1 MRLTFQNVSLILTK
15 RMTKVKL
22 SNKKIF
28 LTFLALLSL
37 IFLIQF
43 FIISSKNEEF
53 FNKLSKSEFYEVSN
67 KQFKKGFLSS
77 VGSFEA
83 KLGELNFVFQG
94 QFSNHI
100 FTSKNVKFAI
110 SVADKEEFKQ
120 LLYNLFFNRYSHD
133 LNAFKFEFDEMILSG
148 FANKSLFGT
157 AEVQITLHDI
167 NLRDT
172 QGGDYAEGYEIRGGK
187 LSFTLD
193 SNGKLIN
200 DKLRIALLD
209 IVNDRLTFTLKE
221 AAFGGDYQTP
231 INIFNQN
238 KVSYEKFKSNF
249 TLAFKELRV
258 FDMFNDIVLN
268 GLESQTGVSAKDG
281 VANVQ
286 NRLLLSGFDFKG
298 LTEKFKLDEVG
309 CDFELKNIALLT
321 PLELLI
327 KPDNVLFAKLLAA
340 KPELNT
346 TNFSFKNNGKTFFS
360 THHIAAWREAGANF
374 AAKIKFDAKS
384 EFKLSQI
391 SPSLTPFERLFVTK
405 DGFEVMELTSQIN
418 SSEEKVTLNKQEM
431 TPDEFWEMLEVE
443 E

>member
-1 MRLTFQNVSLILTK
+1 M
-15 RMTKVKL
+15 KL
-22 SNKKIF
+22 SNKKI
-28 LTFLALLSL
+28 LLASLALLSL

-43 FIISSKNEEF
+43 FIINSKNEEF
-53 FNKLSKSEFYEVSN
+53 FNKLSQSEFYEVSN

-120 LLYNLFFNRYSHD
+120 LLYDLFFNRYSHD

-148 FANKSLFGT
+148 FASKSLFGA
-157 AEVQITLHDI
+157 AEVQIALHDI

-187 LSFTLD
+187 LGFTLD
-193 SNGKLIN
+193 SSGKLIR
-200 DKLRIALLD
+200 DKLSIALLD

-221 AAFGGDYQTP
+221 AVFGGDYQTP
-231 INIFNQN
+231 IDIFSQN
-238 KVSYEKFKSNF
+238 EVSYEEFKSNF
-249 TLAFKELRV
+249 TLAFKELRA
-258 FDMFNDIVLN
+258 FNAFNDIVLN
-268 GLESQTGVSAKDG
+268 GLESQTGVSAKSG

-286 NRLLLSGFDFKG
+286 SHLLLGGFDFKG
-298 LTEKFKLDEVG
+298 LAEKFKLDEVRY
-309 CDFELKNIALLT
+309 DFELKNIALLT
-321 PLELLI
+321 PLELLSE
-327 KPDNVLFAKLLAA
+327 PDNLLFAKLLAA
-340 KPELNT
+340 KPELNA

-360 THHIAAWREAGANF
+360 THHLTAWSEAGANF

-418 SSEEKVTLNKQEM
+418 GTEEKITLNKQEM
-431 TPDEFWEMLEVE
+431 TPDGFWEMLEVKE
-443 E
+443 